1 MTRQNVATGQLY
13 PSTIRDQS
21 YAVLATAPPLP
32 AGLTTEVALIWLMS
46 GEYTV
51 VHLTAKGRVLAD
63 DPLFTDQEA
72 IAHDCFAYR
81 TAETFD
87 SSRARNDKRVRRSP
101 PDCPSWC

>member
-81 TAETFD
+81 TAENF
-87 SSRARNDKRVRRSP
+87 RLFEGAQ
-101 PDCPSWC
+101 